1 MMIGQERNSYRVTVA
16 VVVLLSAVTVALGAD
31 VPKGLHT
38 FDWATIGDPGNVAY
52 DGEFD
57 LPSDFPGDR
66 FSVGHGSVDYTYRMS
81 KLEVTTGQWLDFV
94 NRFATQ
100 SSSPI
105 SFLRGRSSGIV
116 GSGPF
121 GNYALNPYVDNAER
135 LPVEVSFVSSM
146 MYANWLHN
154 RTPDDISSLFHGA
167 YQLDFEPGE
176 NPTIEQVPL
185 EHEPDAKFWIPTLDE
200 WIKAAHYDP
209 DHDGPGEGGYWR
221 YNTTSDTAP
230 VTGLPGEGETSAG
243 IRILYEEMGE
253 YIDPREIPLGAY
265 PETTSPWGLLDTSG
279 GSQEWTAGLWPVLN
293 QADFRLWGGSGPDVD
308 GTDNDE
314 ISLGFRL
321 FANANVSSVLG
332 SSGLRL
338 ASAIPAPGAIM
349 VVTIGAVVF
358 HRRR

>member
-1 MMIGQERNSYRVTVA
+1 MMIGHGRKLHCLA
-16 VVVLLSAVTVALGAD
+16 VSTAVSLLASAQAQ
-31 VPKGLHT
+31 PPEGLHT
-38 FDWATIGDPGNVAY
+38 FDWAVIGDPGNVAY

-57 LPSDFPGDR
+57 LSSDFPEDR
-66 FSVGHGSVDYTYRMS
+66 FSVGHGSVDYTYQMS

-100 SSSPI
+100 SSNPI
-105 SFLRGRSSGIV
+105 SFLRGSSRGIV

-121 GNYALNPYVDNAER
+121 GNYALNPHVDNAEQ
-135 LPVEVSFVSSM
+135 LPVEVTFVSSM

-154 RTPDDISSLFHGA
+154 GTPDDINSLFHGA

-176 NPTIEQVPL
+176 NPTLEQVPL

-230 VTGLPGEGETSAG
+230 VTGLPGEGGTSAG
-243 IRILYEEMGE
+243 LPNSPDEH
-253 YIDPREIPLGAY
+253 DPDFVSPTEIPLGAY
-265 PETTSPWGLLDTSG
+265 PETMSPWGLLDTSG
-279 GSQEWTAGLWPVLN
+279 GNQEWTAGLWPVLH
-293 QADFRLWGGSGPDVD
+293 QADNRLLGGSGPLVD

-314 ISLGFRL
+314 ISLGFRI
-321 FANANVSSVLG
+321 FSHGNVGFVLAG
-332 SSGLRL
+332 NGLRL
-338 ASAIPAPGAIM
+338 ASPIPTPSAIM
-349 VVTIGAVVF
+349 VFAFGIAVV
-358 HRRR
+358 HRSRAR